1 MKDKQVITWSFISM
15 FIFMMINFLMSTPI
29 VKITDRNLA
38 SSDIW
43 KSTIF
48 VLILYLI
55 PIILAVLNWKASFYF
70 LGLVITMYSLGLLNV
85 ILTMATKSDA
95 SLLIKV
101 LMDIFSAAA
110 IVANAYWLVLALR
123 LRKEQKE
130 KRRVE
135 LVAQYQKE
143 HEQETSKWKSM

>member
-1 MKDKQVITWSFISM
+1 
-15 FIFMMINFLMSTPI
+15 
-29 VKITDRNLA
+29 
-38 SSDIW
+38 
-43 KSTIF
+43 
-48 VLILYLI
+48 
-55 PIILAVLNWKASFYF
+55 
-70 LGLVITMYSLGLLNV
+70 MYSLGLLNV

-130 KRRVE
+130 NDG
-135 LVAQYQKE
+135 
-143 HEQETSKWKSM
+143 WN